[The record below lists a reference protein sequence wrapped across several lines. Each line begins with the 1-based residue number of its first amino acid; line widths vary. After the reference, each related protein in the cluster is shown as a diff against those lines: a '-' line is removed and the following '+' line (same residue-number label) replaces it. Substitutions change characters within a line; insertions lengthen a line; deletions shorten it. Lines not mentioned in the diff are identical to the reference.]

1 MAGNFRTHS
10 ELVRIAKIVADS
22 YEHTIASIYDKRR
35 HELMLFLI
43 KKEEDKLNG
52 INKDNYDDGIL
63 GRVIELF
70 CRDSKST
77 LCTIRPQGKCDCY
90 IPTSSGKRVKAEIK
104 TRGGDV
110 TNLFD
115 MSEREQEHTLIV
127 YFNYTRIPTKKSAKK
142 KRAVGYYDDFKIMKV
157 SDFIV
162 NAKIRPNT
170 RNGYSVEPTSKVMHD
185 NLEQFEDFI
194 RNKTYDLV

>member
-1 MAGNFRTHS
+1 MAGNFKSHS
-10 ELVRIAKIVADS
+10 ELVRIAKMVADS
-22 YEHTIASIYDKRR
+22 YEHTIASVYDKRR

-43 KKEEDKLNG
+43 EKEEDKLNG

-77 LCTIRPQGKCDCY
+77 LCTIRKQGECDCY

-115 MSEREQEHTLIV
+115 MSEREQNHTLIV
-127 YFNYTRIPTKKSAKK
+127 YFNYTRIPTKKTAKK
-142 KRAVGYYDDFKIMKV
+142 QRPIGYYDDFKIMKV

-185 NLEQFEDFI
+185 NLEQFDDFV
-194 RNKTYDLV
+194 RNQTYDLV